1 MSLMKSINILII
13 EDETLIGM
21 QIENRLEQMGHRV
34 LYNVKSSDEVF
45 AIDSL
50 NNIDLIISDI
60 NIEGDL
66 DGITTSRIIHERYKI
81 PVIFITAYKDI
92 ETLKKASLVDYAGYV
107 MKPFREDELE
117 ALINLT
123 ILKYNLPKS
132 VQKVQINE
140 NYSYC
145 NMEDSLFYKE
155 EQVTLTKKEKKFLQL
170 LINANGE
177 LIDYTTIEQNIWYD
191 EIVTSD
197 TRRKLI
203 NRLQKKIPDFPLE
216 LKKGVGY
223 KITHQIY

>member
-1 MSLMKSINILII
+1 MFMKSINVLVI
-13 EDETLIGM
+13 EDETLIAM
-21 QIENRLEQMGHRV
+21 QIEDAIEKMGHDV
-34 LYNVKSSDEVF
+34 VYNVKSSDEVF
-45 AIDSL
+45 AIESL

-117 ALINLT
+117 TLINLT
-123 ILKYNLPKS
+123 ILKYNLPKT
-132 VQKVQINE
+132 VQKIKINE
-140 NYSYC
+140 DYSYC
-145 NMEDSLFYKE
+145 SIEDTLFYKTQE
-155 EQVTLTKKEKKFLQL
+155 VQLTKKEKKFLQL

-177 LIDYTTIEQNIWYD
+177 IVDYETIELNIWYD
-191 EIVTSD
+191 EIVTAD

-223 KITHQIY
+223 RITP

>member
-1 MSLMKSINILII
+1 MKSINILII
-13 EDETLIGM
+13 EDETLIAM